1 MIHINYIAA
10 NGHICFC
17 SQHWLSSAHCVN
29 CMSTIPF
36 FHQMY
41 TPYTQFVY
49 FSPLRQICT
58 QRIALYLSHCIHT
71 QTHTSIHPVS
81 QSASQPYVPH
91 VRQPH
96 TNTQLQAQFI
106 DLPRHTDTI
115 YMFVWFGLRVYKQST
130 HSKRGSSL
138 SFAQWACMYAF
149 HVICVC
155 TWQMCTQTVC
165 SLPITLYFHVSL
177 GFSSSLCCLEPY
189 TILRHYC
196 CLSFNLSH
204 THVCIVW
211 PVDKRSKF

>member
-1 MIHINYIAA
+1 MLCRTRSKLQWSILIVLFISFPLLFTRFHFEYTTQTVQIASHLFDNTRTMEIETTNKKNKPLHLITAQLTRNTYIEWLLRIFLIDFLHQIQQSKIISHTKSQSKLIHINYIAA

-81 QSASQPYVPH
+81 QPASRTY
-91 VRQPH
+91 H
-96 TNTQLQAQFI
+96 T
-106 DLPRHTDTI
+106 
-115 YMFVWFGLRVYKQST
+115 
-130 HSKRGSSL
+130 
-138 SFAQWACMYAF
+138 
-149 HVICVC
+149 
-155 TWQMCTQTVC
+155 
-165 SLPITLYFHVSL
+165 
-177 GFSSSLCCLEPY
+177 
-189 TILRHYC
+189 
-196 CLSFNLSH
+196 
-204 THVCIVW
+204 
-211 PVDKRSKF
+211 